1 MKAHNKFLILLISLI
16 FLSCSSVRV
25 STDYNNEID
34 FSSYKTYAFS
44 KKGIDKA
51 QIKIDIQARENKFA
65 EIYNSG
71 ELKKI
76 GYYDDNAVTYY
87 QNMAPIRG
95 KAERLE
101 FFKEDIEGNNGNK
114 ISFTTT
120 EVFASKDGVQVLEI
134 GYYSVVDSTNT
145 AVNTGNYMSL
155 FEKRDGQYV
164 CLRDM
169 SASDMSIE

>member
-1 MKAHNKFLILLISLI
+1 MVLGCLFILITSCNTNDEKSTSLI
-16 FLSCSSVRV
+16 
-25 STDYNNEID
+25 DYE
-34 FSSYKTYAFS
+34 
-44 KKGIDKA
+44 
-51 QIKIDIQARENKFA
+51 QIKKEIQARENQFA

-76 GYYDDNAVTYY
+76 GYYADDAVTYY
-87 QNMAPIRG
+87 QNMAPIRSR
-95 KAERLE
+95 AERLE
-101 FFKEDIEGNNGNK
+101 FLKSDLSENTNK

-120 EVFASKDGVQVLEI
+120 EIFASKDGVQVLEI

-145 AVNTGNYMSL
+145 AINTGNYMSL

-169 SASDMSIE
+169 STSDMPLD

>member
-1 MKAHNKFLILLISLI
+1 MFVKGMVFGCLFLLMA
-16 FLSCSSVRV
+16 SCN
-25 STDYNNEID
+25 TNEEKSI
-34 FSSYKTYAFS
+34 AIV
-44 KKGIDKA
+44 IDKE
-51 QIKIDIQARENKFA
+51 QVKIDIQARENQFA

-76 GYYDDNAVTYY
+76 GYYADDAVTFY

-95 KAERLE
+95 KEERYE
-101 FFKEDIEGNNGNK
+101 FFSSDLETNSNK

-120 EVFASKDGVQVLEI
+120 EVFPSKDGVQVLEI
-134 GYYSVVDSTNT
+134 GYYTVVDSTNT
-145 AVNTGNYMSL
+145 AINTGNYMSL

-169 SASDMSIE
+169 SASDMPFD

>member
-1 MKAHNKFLILLISLI
+1 MKNKFI
-16 FLSCSSVRV
+16 
-25 STDYNNEID
+25 
-34 FSSYKTYAFS
+34 
-44 KKGIDKA
+44 KGIALGCVFLLMASCNMSGEKSTSVVMDKE
-51 QIKIDIQARENKFA
+51 QVKMDIQTRENQFA

-71 ELKKI
+71 EHKKI
-76 GYYDDNAVTYY
+76 GYYADDAVTFY

-95 KAERLE
+95 KKERME
-101 FFKEDIEGNNGNK
+101 FFKMDLNSNSNK

-120 EVFASKDGVQVLEI
+120 EVFPSKDGVQVLEI

-145 AVNTGNYMSL
+145 AINTGNYMSL

-169 SASDMSIE
+169 SASDMSME

>member
-1 MKAHNKFLILLISLI
+1 MKNKF
-16 FLSCSSVRV
+16 V
-25 STDYNNEID
+25 
-34 FSSYKTYAFS
+34 
-44 KKGIDKA
+44 KGIVFGGLLLLMASCNTSGEKSATVVMDKD
-51 QIKIDIQARENKFA
+51 QVKMDIQARENQFA

-71 ELKKI
+71 EIKKI
-76 GYYDDNAVTYY
+76 GYYADDAVTYY
-87 QNMAPIRG
+87 QNMAPIRT
-95 KAERLE
+95 KAERME
-101 FFKEDIEGNNGNK
+101 FFKMDLNENKNK

-120 EVFASKDGVQVLEI
+120 EVFPSKDGVQVLEI

-169 SASDMSIE
+169 STSDMPMDDYDY